1 MSENAAGT
9 GLQIGRMD
17 GRLIALESRMDR
29 HEIFVGSKLATIE
42 NKLDDVLMAQAS
54 GNGGTRATR
63 WIVGIVLS
71 IAAWL
76 AGHLT
81 QPPPGSH

>member
-1 MSENAAGT
+1 MSENPGAT
-9 GLQIGRMD
+9 GHQIGRMD
-17 GRLIALESRMDR
+17 GRLTALESRMDR
-29 HEIFVGSKLATIE
+29 HEIFVGAKLATIE
-42 NKLDDVLMAQAS
+42 SKLDDVLMAQAA
-54 GNGGTRATR
+54 GTGGTRATR
-63 WIVGIVLS
+63 WIIGIGLS

>member
-29 HEIFVGSKLATIE
+29 HEIFVGTKLATIE
-42 NKLDDVLMAQAS
+42 SKLDDVLMAQAA
-54 GNGGTRATR
+54 GTGGTRATR
-63 WIVGIVLS
+63 WIIGLAVS
-71 IAAWL
+71 TAAWF

-81 QPPPGSH
+81 QPPPGH